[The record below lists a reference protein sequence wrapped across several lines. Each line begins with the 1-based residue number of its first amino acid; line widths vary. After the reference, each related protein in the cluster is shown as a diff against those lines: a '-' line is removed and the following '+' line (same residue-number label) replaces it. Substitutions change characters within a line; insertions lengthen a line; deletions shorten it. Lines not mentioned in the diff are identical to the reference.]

1 IPVQFDHT
9 LGAHSPFGFYI
20 IHSPLELLRQ
30 VKPKPKTDRSMAP
43 KRKPSSTISI
53 GDSSN
58 PRIQGNCEIT
68 VDANRF
74 TCNSDSDGVV
84 ISIPRSGKIKVSAVA
99 ANHGNAS
106 EDFRSADKEHEFVLV
121 NPKDVDGISKSYLQE
136 VLQMYM
142 IELPGMNYA
151 ANTGKQ
157 SKFLERC
164 VTNGKYRTLLM
175 KFASGGNS
183 GKVIAAITYQIIPA
197 DTEYAEIPLAAVNA
211 IYQRKGFGHLL
222 FLELRKR
229 LQSVG
234 IRSIFCW
241 GDKESEGFWL
251 KQGFVEIAQVDTKGR
266 ARRLPVKA
274 DIRKSLCFPG
284 GSTLM
289 VCHLRKE
296 ADDAN
301 TVKYLP
307 SQFHQNSFTSAIG
320 EDEQLEF
327 SGRLHIDLKFPEKS
341 SHRTESDKSQHE
353 ALVKDGSSTEYDK
366 LSGFDSHNPK
376 QCCSGVAPVARVND
390 DRQAT
395 GAESSQDGVDANVK
409 YCSQSTKG
417 AKRAWEA
424 SLSSLK
430 SKRVKGSQLVDYQSD
445 SSCGFIS
452 ETDKANPC
460 FEEVPHDPSITKCSE
475 KCIGD
480 YFHLEAPINIELPST
495 KQCFRIMLMNIADD
509 AKKTQLTKV
518 IEDLGGT
525 ISYDGSMTTHVVT
538 GQARKTLNF
547 CTALCSGA
555 WVISSSWLK
564 ESFREGRFVGKVEQT
579 FLSIS
584 NNYYSDELP
593 HILNDTDYLLK
604 YKSDL
609 KSAVF
614 RAKASPHALFKGYN
628 ICIAAHVQTPA
639 KLLSAIVRSA
649 GGNVISGLKKVNE
662 ASTTI
667 FVTCEEDTE
676 EAMIAAKKGIR
687 TFSSEWFMNCVMR
700 QELDLEASQ
709 FAESL

>member
-1 IPVQFDHT
+1 
-9 LGAHSPFGFYI
+9 
-20 IHSPLELLRQ
+20 
-30 VKPKPKTDRSMAP
+30 MAP
-43 KRKPSSTISI
+43 KRKPSSPISI
-53 GDSSN
+53 
-58 PRIQGNCEIT
+58 GNCEIT
-68 VDANRF
+68 VEANRF
-74 TCNSDSDGVV
+74 TCNSDSNGVV
-84 ISIPRSGKIKVSAVA
+84 ISLPRSGKIKVSAAVA
-99 ANHGNAS
+99 ANRGSAS
-106 EDFRSADKEHEFVLV
+106 EDFRSGDKEHEFVLV
-121 NPKDVDGISKSYLQE
+121 NPKDVDAISKSYLQE

-142 IELPGMNYA
+142 TELPGMNYA

-164 VTNGKYRTLLM
+164 VTNGKYRTLLI
-175 KFASGGNS
+175 KSTSVGIS

-211 IYQRKGFGHLL
+211 FYQRKGFGHLL

-234 IRSIFCW
+234 VRSILCW

-251 KQGFVEIAQVDTKGR
+251 KQGFVEIAQVGTKGR

-274 DIRKSLCFPG
+274 DIQKSLCFLG

-289 VCHLRKE
+289 VCHLGKE
-296 ADDAN
+296 FLADDAN

-307 SQFHQNSFTSAIG
+307 SQFHQNSFASAIAG
-320 EDEQLEF
+320 DEQLEF
-327 SGRLHIDLKFPEKS
+327 SGKLHVDLKFPDKS
-341 SHRTESDKSQHE
+341 SHRIESGKDQHE

-366 LSGFDSHNPK
+366 PSEFDRHNAK
-376 QCCSGVAPVARVND
+376 ACCTAIAPFAKIIDN
-390 DRQAT
+390 RQAS
-395 GAESSQDGVDANVK
+395 AESSQDGIDANVK
-409 YCSQSTKG
+409 YSSQSTKG
-417 AKRAWEA
+417 SKRAWEA

-430 SKRVKGSQLVDYQSD
+430 SKRVKGSQMVDYQPD
-445 SSCGFIS
+445 SSCSFIL

-460 FEEVPHDPSITKCSE
+460 FEEVPHDPSITKSSE

-480 YFHLEAPINIELPST
+480 HLPSA
-495 KQCFRIMLMNIADD
+495 KQSFRIMLMNIADD

-525 ISYDGSMTTHVVT
+525 ISHDGSMTTHVVT
-538 GQARKTLNF
+538 GKVRRTLNF

-564 ESFREGRFVGKVEQT
+564 ESFREGRFV
-579 FLSIS
+579 
-584 NNYYSDELP
+584 DELP

-609 KSAVF
+609 KSAILRSKV
-614 RAKASPHALFKGYN
+614 SPHALFKGYN
-628 ICIAAHVQTPA
+628 ICIAAHVQTP
-639 KLLSAIVRSA
+639 KILSAIVRSA
-649 GGNVISGLKKVNE
+649 GGNVISGLEKVNE
-662 ASTTI
+662 TSTKI
-667 FVTCEEDTE
+667 FVACEEDTE
-676 EAMIAAKKGIR
+676 EAMIAAQKGIW

-709 FAESL
+709 FAASL

>member
-1 IPVQFDHT
+1 
-9 LGAHSPFGFYI
+9 
-20 IHSPLELLRQ
+20 
-30 VKPKPKTDRSMAP
+30 MAP
-43 KRKPSSTISI
+43 KRKPSSPISI
-53 GDSSN
+53 G
-58 PRIQGNCEIT
+58 NCQIT
-68 VDANRF
+68 VEANRF
-74 TCNSDSDGVV
+74 TCSSDANGVV
-84 ISIPRSGKIKVSAVA
+84 ISLTRSGRIKVSVA
-99 ANHGNAS
+99 AEHGNAS
-106 EDFRSADKEHEFVLV
+106 EDFRSEDKGHEFVLV
-121 NPKDVDGISKSYLQE
+121 NPKDVDGINKSYLQE
-136 VLQMYM
+136 VFQLYTT
-142 IELPGMNYA
+142 ELPGMNYA

-164 VTNGKYRTLLM
+164 VNKGKYRTLIM
-175 KFASGGNS
+175 KSTSVGNS
-183 GKVIAAITYQIIPA
+183 GKVIAAITYQIIAA

-222 FLELRKR
+222 FIELRNR

-251 KQGFVEIAQVDTKGR
+251 KQGFTEIAQVDAKGR

-296 ADDAN
+296 FLADNAN
-301 TVKYLP
+301 AVKHSP
-307 SQFHQNSFTSAIG
+307 SQLHQNSVTSAIAG
-320 EDEQLEF
+320 DEQPEF
-327 SGRLHIDLKFPEKS
+327 SGKLHVDLKFSDKS
-341 SHRTESDKSQHE
+341 SHRTESGKSQDE
-353 ALVKDGSSTEYDK
+353 TLVKDESSIEYGK
-366 LSGFDSHNPK
+366 LNGF
-376 QCCSGVAPVARVND
+376 ARVND

-395 GAESSQDGVDANVK
+395 GAESSQNGNDANVK
-409 YCSQSTKG
+409 CCSQSTKG

-445 SSCGFIS
+445 SSCGFIL

-460 FEEVPHDPSITKCSE
+460 FEEVPRDPLIKNSSE
-475 KCIGD
+475 KCVRD
-480 YFHLEAPINIELPST
+480 NLHLEAPINIELPST

-525 ISYDGSMTTHVVT
+525 ISYDGRMTTHVVT
-538 GQARKTLNF
+538 GQVRKTLNF

-564 ESFREGRFVGKVEQT
+564 ESCREGRFV
-579 FLSIS
+579 
-584 NNYYSDELP
+584 DELP

-614 RAKASPHALFKGYN
+614 RAKASPHALLKGYN

-639 KLLSAIVRSA
+639 KTLSAIVKSA
-649 GGNVISGLKKVNE
+649 GGNVINGLE
-662 ASTTI
+662 RIDETSRTI

>member
-1 IPVQFDHT
+1 
-9 LGAHSPFGFYI
+9 
-20 IHSPLELLRQ
+20 
-30 VKPKPKTDRSMAP
+30 MAP
-43 KRKPSSTISI
+43 KRKPSSPISI
-53 GDSSN
+53 
-58 PRIQGNCEIT
+58 GNCEIT
-68 VDANRF
+68 VEANRF
-74 TCNSDSDGVV
+74 TCNSDSNGVV
-84 ISIPRSGKIKVSAVA
+84 ISLPRSGKIKVSAA

-106 EDFRSADKEHEFVLV
+106 EDFRSGDKEHEFVLV
-121 NPKDVDGISKSYLQE
+121 NPKDVDGISKFYLQE
-136 VLQMYM
+136 VLQMYTT
-142 IELPGMNYA
+142 ELPGMNYA
-151 ANTGKQ
+151 ANTGKL

-175 KFASGGNS
+175 KSASVGNS

-222 FLELRKR
+222 FLELQKR

-241 GDKESEGFWL
+241 GDKESEGFWI
-251 KQGFVEIAQVDTKGR
+251 KQGFVEIAQVDIKGR

-296 ADDAN
+296 FLADDAN
-301 TVKYLP
+301 TVKHLP
-307 SQFHQNSFTSAIG
+307 SQFHQNSVTSAIA
-320 EDEQLEF
+320 EDELLEF
-327 SGRLHIDLKFPEKS
+327 SQNLHVDLKFADKS
-341 SHRTESDKSQHE
+341 PHRTESGERQHE

-376 QCCSGVAPVARVND
+376 QCCSGVAPLPRVND

-395 GAESSQDGVDANVK
+395 GAENSQDGIDANVK

-445 SSCGFIS
+445 SSCGFIL

-460 FEEVPHDPSITKCSE
+460 FEEVPRDPSITESSE
-475 KCIGD
+475 KCNGD
-480 YFHLEAPINIELPST
+480 YLRLEAPINIELSST
-495 KQCFRIMLMNIADD
+495 KQCFRVMLMNIADD
-509 AKKTQLTKV
+509 AKKTQITKV

-525 ISYDGSMTTHVVT
+525 ISYDGSKTTHVVT
-538 GQARKTLNF
+538 GKVRKTLNF

-555 WVISSSWLK
+555 WVISSRWLK
-564 ESFREGRFVGKVEQT
+564 ESFREGRFV
-579 FLSIS
+579 
-584 NNYYSDELP
+584 DEVP

-639 KLLSAIVRSA
+639 KTLSAIVRSA
-649 GGNVISGLKKVNE
+649 GGNVISGLEKVNE
-662 ASTTI
+662 TSTSI

-676 EAMIAAKKGIR
+676 EAMTAAKKGIR

-700 QELDLEASQ
+700 QELDLEACQ